1 MWSRLWHNYSY
12 TFPPLRF
19 LGHCVP
25 RLLLGMNHRRNVLA
39 LTRNKHHRIP
49 PSYYTSPH
57 RVMQVYSEPCFFTQL
72 KRPLGKREK
81 ACRIG
86 FFVNDGEEN
95 QKLTPILLI
104 RQYKMYLNKNRS
116 GNGYFPSCCSGH
128 SPVFVIVSQHHC
140 LAVALVI
147 KCMC

>member
-57 RVMQVYSEPCFFTQL
+57 RVMQVYSEPRFFTKL
-72 KRPLGKREK
+72 KRPLGKREE
-81 ACRIG
+81 ACIG
-86 FFVNDGEEN
+86 FFCKWWRGKTKAHSNSSHPTIQDVFE
-95 QKLTPILLI
+95 QKPQRGWLFSFMLQSPLPCICYCESASL
-104 RQYKMYLNKNRS
+104 
-116 GNGYFPSCCSGH
+116 PCCCS
-128 SPVFVIVSQHHC
+128 C
-140 LAVALVI
+140 N
-147 KCMC
+147 